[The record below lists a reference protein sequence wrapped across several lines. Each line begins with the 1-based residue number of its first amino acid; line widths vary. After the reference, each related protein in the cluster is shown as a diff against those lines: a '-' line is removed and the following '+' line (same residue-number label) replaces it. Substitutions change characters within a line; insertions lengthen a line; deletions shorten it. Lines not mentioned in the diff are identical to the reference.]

1 MNVAKVKIS
10 SSNVANAQL
19 GTGIGTGNIGNNG
32 NILKEILMPY
42 QLAWVEDRSRFKIGM
57 WSRQTG
63 KSFAT
68 ACEAVVDCAAQPKG
82 SSCLWVVLSAGE
94 RQALEWME
102 KAKKWTEAVKA
113 TVDSYDE
120 IRDSANALL
129 SRAEI
134 RFASGARIV
143 AIPANPDTARGYS
156 ANLVLDEFAIH
167 ERPFDIWA
175 AIYPSITNPLNGEKR
190 LRIVSTP
197 KGRGNKFADLW
208 EHNEKYSK
216 HKVTIEDAVRMGLPV
231 NIEELRAGVDD
242 PDIWAQEYMCE
253 FIDNTSVLLPYEM
266 IGRCESERIVD
277 DGVSPLYIGM
287 DVGRSKDL
295 SVIVTA
301 VKLGDVLAVIDV
313 TELKRMPFNDQLD
326 VLLGKCGI
334 GGRGATALPGET
346 VGLAPRASRVR
357 RVCIDSTG
365 IGAMLAE
372 EAARRGGGKFEGV
385 VFNVQTKG
393 EMYGLMRRR
402 FEERSVRIP
411 VSRDL
416 REDLHA
422 VQRVV
427 STGGNVTYSAP
438 RNADGH
444 SDRAAA
450 LALCVRAA
458 NETGEWMFE
467 PESVVP
473 DGGASGALGMRD
485 DFTSRRLD

>member
-1 MNVAKVKIS
+1 MDV
-10 SSNVANAQL
+10 L
-19 GTGIGTGNIGNNG
+19 R
-32 NILKEILMPY
+32 EILMPY
-42 QLAWVEDRSRFKIGM
+42 QLKWVEDSSRFKIGM

-82 SSCLWVVLSAGE
+82 NSCLWVILSAGE

-120 IRDSANALL
+120 IRESANALL

-134 RFASGARIV
+134 RFGNGARIV

-167 ERPFDIWA
+167 EKPFDIWA

-208 EHNEKYSK
+208 EHNETYSK

-231 NIEELRAGVDD
+231 DLAELRAGVDD

-266 IGRCESERIVD
+266 IGKCESNNIAD
-277 DGVSPLYIGM
+277 DGQSPVYIGM

-301 VKLGDVLAVIDV
+301 VKLGDVLSVIDV
-313 TELKRMPFNDQLD
+313 TELKRMAFNDQLE
-326 VLLGKCGI
+326 VLLSKAGWEF
-334 GGRGATALPGET
+334 GARRPLVNYAN
-346 VGLAPRASRVR
+346 RVK

-372 EAARRGGGKFEGV
+372 EAARLGGGKFEGV
-385 VFNVQTKG
+385 NFNVQTKG
-393 EMYGLMRRR
+393 EMYGLMRRK
-402 FEERSVRIP
+402 FEERSIRIP

-450 LALCVRAA
+450 LALCIRAA
-458 NETGEWMFE
+458 NTTGAPAAWAPAFD
-467 PESVVP
+467 PYG
-473 DGGASGALGMRD
+473 DNYFRGRH
-485 DFTSRRLD
+485 

>member
-1 MNVAKVKIS
+1 MD
-10 SSNVANAQL
+10 
-19 GTGIGTGNIGNNG
+19 
-32 NILKEILMPY
+32 ILNEILMPY
-42 QLAWVEDRSRFKIGM
+42 QRKWVEDKARFKIGL

-68 ACEAVVDCAAQPKG
+68 ACESVLDCNAQPKG
-82 SSCLWVVLSAGE
+82 NSDLWVVLSAGE

-134 RFASGARIV
+134 RFANGARIV

-216 HKVTIEDAVRMGLPV
+216 HKVTIEDAVRMGLPI
-231 NIEELRAGVDD
+231 NIEELKAGVDD

-266 IGRCESERIVD
+266 IGKCESESIKD
-277 DGVSPLYIGM
+277 DGSSPIYVGM
-287 DVGRSKDL
+287 DIGRQKDL

-313 TELKRMPFNDQLD
+313 TELKRMPFNGQLD
-326 VLLGKCGI
+326 VLLSKCGI
-334 GGRGATALPGET
+334 SFGGRPSSINYAN
-346 VGLAPRASRVR
+346 RVKK
-357 RVCIDSTG
+357 VCIDSTG

-372 EAARRGGGKFEGV
+372 EATRIGGAKFEGV
-385 VFNVQTKG
+385 QFNVQSKG
-393 EMYGLMRRR
+393 EMYGLMRRK
-402 FEERSVRIP
+402 FEERSIRIP
-411 VSRDL
+411 VSRDF

-450 LALCVRAA
+450 LALCCRAA
-458 NETGEWMFE
+458 NNYSDAWADPGDVNELDALDDAAYAPRSVHPYATGY
-467 PESVVP
+467 
-473 DGGASGALGMRD
+473 
-485 DFTSRRLD
+485 RRIY

>member
-1 MNVAKVKIS
+1 MNVID
-10 SSNVANAQL
+10 
-19 GTGIGTGNIGNNG
+19 
-32 NILKEILMPY
+32 EILLPW
-42 QLAWVEDRSRFKIGM
+42 QRKWVRDSARFKIGL

-68 ACEAVVDCAAQPKG
+68 ACEAAEDSAAQPKN
-82 SSCLWVVLSAGE
+82 SSNLWVCLSAGE

-102 KAKKWTEAVKA
+102 KAKKWAEALKA
-113 TVDSYDE
+113 AVDSYDE
-120 IRDSANALL
+120 IRDSANALM

-134 RFASGARIV
+134 RFANGARIV

-156 ANLVLDEFAIH
+156 GNLVLDEFAIH
-167 ERPFDIWA
+167 EKPAEIWA
-175 AIYPSITNPLNGEKR
+175 AIYPSITNPLTGEKKI
-190 LRIVSTP
+190 RIVSTP

-208 EHNEKYSK
+208 EHNDKYSK
-216 HKVTIEDAVRMGLPV
+216 HKVTIEDAVRMGLP
-231 NIEELRAGVDD
+231 IDLDELKAGVDD

-253 FIDNTSVLLPYEM
+253 FIDNTSVLLPYEL
-266 IGRCESERIVD
+266 IGKCESSQISD
-277 DGVSPLYIGM
+277 DGASPLYIGM
-287 DVGRSKDL
+287 DIGRSRDL

-301 VKLGDVLAVIDV
+301 VKLGDVLSIISVE
-313 TELKRMPFNDQLD
+313 TLRKMPFADQLD
-326 VLLGKCGI
+326 ILLSK
-334 GGRGATALPGET
+334 ATAG
-346 VGLAPRASRVR
+346 RVQ

-372 EAARRGGGKFEGV
+372 EATRKGGAKFEGV
-385 VFNVQTKG
+385 NFNVATKG
-393 EMYGLMRRR
+393 EMYGLMRRK

-411 VSRDL
+411 VDREL

-450 LALCVRAA
+450 LALCCRAA
-458 NETGEWMFE
+458 ATASDAWADPGDVDELDELEGATLVDVRGRSIH
-467 PESVVP
+467 PY
-473 DGGASGALGMRD
+473 ASGY
-485 DFTSRRLD
+485 RRIH

>member
-1 MNVAKVKIS
+1 MNVID
-10 SSNVANAQL
+10 
-19 GTGIGTGNIGNNG
+19 
-32 NILKEILMPY
+32 EILLPW
-42 QLAWVEDRSRFKIGM
+42 QRKWVRDSARFKIGL

-63 KSFAT
+63 KSFST
-68 ACEAVVDCAAQPKG
+68 SCEAAEDSAAQPKN
-82 SSCLWVVLSAGE
+82 SSNLWVCLSAGE

-102 KAKKWTEAVKA
+102 KAKKWAEALKV
-113 TVDSYDE
+113 TVDSYEE
-120 IRDSANALL
+120 IRDSANALM
-129 SRAEI
+129 SRSEI
-134 RFASGARIV
+134 RFANGARII

-156 ANLVLDEFAIH
+156 GNLVLDEFAIH
-167 ERPFDIWA
+167 EKPAEIWA
-175 AIYPSITNPLNGEKR
+175 AIYPSITNPLTGVKK

-216 HKVTIEDAVRMGLPV
+216 HKVTIEDAVRMGLPID
-231 NIEELRAGVDD
+231 IEELKAGVDD

-253 FIDNTSVLLPYEM
+253 FIDNTSVLLPYEL
-266 IGRCESERIVD
+266 IGKCESDHISD
-277 DGVSPLYIGM
+277 DGVSPIFIGM
-287 DVGRSKDL
+287 DIGRQKDL

-301 VKLGDVLAVIDV
+301 AKLGDVLSIVSVD
-313 TELKRMPFNDQLD
+313 TLRKMPFADQLD
-326 VLLGKCGI
+326 ILLAK
-334 GGRGATALPGET
+334 GRE
-346 VGLAPRASRVR
+346 RRVQ

-372 EAARRGGGKFEGV
+372 EAARKGGGKFEGV
-385 VFNVQTKG
+385 QFNVQTKG
-393 EMYGLMRRR
+393 EMYALMRRK

-422 VQRVV
+422 VQRIV

-450 LALCVRAA
+450 LALCCRAA
-458 NETGEWMFE
+458 SAT
-467 PESVVP
+467 PYVPPIIATAARDIDTRSVYG
-473 DGGASGALGMRD
+473 D
-485 DFTSRRLD
+485 

>member
-1 MNVAKVKIS
+1 METPTTIKA
-10 SSNVANAQL
+10 L
-19 GTGIGTGNIGNNG
+19 
-32 NILKEILMPY
+32 LDRYLMPY
-42 QLAWVEDRSRFKIGM
+42 QAEWLADDSRYKIGM

-68 ACEAVVDCAAQPKG
+68 ACEAVVDCVFLRPGQH
-82 SSCLWVVLSAGE
+82 WVVLSAGE
-94 RQALEWME
+94 RQALEWMR
-102 KAKKWTEAVKA
+102 KAQFWVEAFRKIINFAAPKYTELLNAADARLSKSEVQF
-113 TVDSYDE
+113 
-120 IRDSANALL
+120 ANG
-129 SRAEI
+129 SRI
-134 RFASGARIV
+134 T

-156 ANLVLDEFAIH
+156 CNVILDEFAIH
-167 ERPFDIWA
+167 ENPGEIWA
-175 AIYPSITNPLNGEKR
+175 AIFPSVTSPHGGLKK

-208 EHNEKYSK
+208 EHNDNYST
-216 HKVTIEDAVRMGLPV
+216 HKVTIEDAVRMGLKV
-231 NIEELRAGVDD
+231 NIEELKAGVDD

-253 FIDNTSVLLPYEM
+253 FIDSTSVLLPYEM
-266 IGRCESERIVD
+266 IGKCESAAIAD
-277 DGVSPLYIGM
+277 DGASPLYIGM

-301 VKLGDVLAVIDV
+301 AKLGDVLSVLSVD
-313 TELKRMPFNDQLD
+313 ELRNSPFNDQLD
-326 VLLGKCGI
+326 VLLGK
-334 GGRGATALPGET
+334 ALGK
-346 VGLAPRASRVR
+346 RVR

-372 EAARRGGGKFEGV
+372 EAARKGGGKFEGV
-385 VFNVQTKG
+385 PFTVASKG
-393 EMYGLMRRR
+393 EMYGLMRRK

-450 LALCVRAA
+450 LALCIRAA
-458 NETGEWMFE
+458 NTTGTPAAWAPAFD
-467 PESVVP
+467 PYG
-473 DGGASGALGMRD
+473 DNYFRGRH
-485 DFTSRRLD
+485 

>member
-1 MNVAKVKIS
+1 MD
-10 SSNVANAQL
+10 
-19 GTGIGTGNIGNNG
+19 
-32 NILKEILMPY
+32 ILNEILMPY
-42 QLAWVEDRSRFKIGM
+42 QKKWVKDKARFKIGL

-68 ACEAVVDCAAQPKG
+68 ACEAVLDSNAQPHG
-82 SSCLWVVLSAGE
+82 NSNLWVVLSAGE

-113 TVDSYDE
+113 AVDSYEE
-120 IRDSANALL
+120 IRDSANALM

-134 RFASGARIV
+134 RFANGARIV

-167 ERPFDIWA
+167 EKPFDIWA
-175 AIYPSITNPLNGEKR
+175 AIYPSITNPLSGEKK

-216 HKVTIEDAVRMGLPV
+216 HKVTIEDAVRMGLPI
-231 NIEELRAGVDD
+231 NLDELKAGVDD

-266 IGRCESERIVD
+266 IGKCESESIKD
-277 DGVSPLYIGM
+277 DGSSPLYVGM
-287 DVGRSKDL
+287 DIGRQKDL

-301 VKLGDVLAVIDV
+301 AKLGDVLAVVDV
-313 TELKRMPFNDQLD
+313 TELRRMPFNDQLD
-326 VLLGKCGI
+326 VLLQKC
-334 GGRGATALPGET
+334 L
-346 VGLAPRASRVR
+346 ASRVR

-372 EAARRGGGKFEGV
+372 EATRKGGSKFEGV
-385 VFNVQTKG
+385 QFNVASKG
-393 EMYGLMRRR
+393 EMYGLMRRK
-402 FEERSVRIP
+402 FEERSIRVP

-450 LALCVRAA
+450 LALCCRAA
-458 NETGEWMFE
+458 QSNSDAWADPGDVDELDEMEGATLVDVRGRSIHPYATGY
-467 PESVVP
+467 
-473 DGGASGALGMRD
+473 
-485 DFTSRRLD
+485 RRFN

>member
-1 MNVAKVKIS
+1 MADV
-10 SSNVANAQL
+10 
-19 GTGIGTGNIGNNG
+19 
-32 NILKEILMPY
+32 LKEILMPY
-42 QLAWVEDRSRFKIGM
+42 QLKWVEDTSRFKIGL

-68 ACEAVVDCAAQPKG
+68 ACEAVCDCAASPQDTTN
-82 SSCLWVVLSAGE
+82 LWVVLSAGE

-102 KAKKWTEAVKA
+102 KAKKWSAAVKA
-113 TVDSYDE
+113 TVDGYDE
-120 IRDSANALL
+120 IRGSANALL

-134 RFASGARIV
+134 RYANGARIV

-167 ERPFDIWA
+167 EKPFDIWA
-175 AIYPSITNPLNGEKR
+175 AIYPSITNPLSGEKR

-231 NIEELRAGVDD
+231 NLEELRAGVDD

-253 FIDNTSVLLPYEM
+253 FIDNSSVLLPYEL
-266 IGRCESERIVD
+266 IGKCESETIAD
-277 DGVSPLYIGM
+277 DNASPVYVGM
-287 DVGRSKDL
+287 DIGRQKDL

-301 VKLGDVLAVIDV
+301 VKLGDVLAVTEV
-313 TELKRMPFNDQLD
+313 TELKRMPFNDQLEI
-326 VLLGKCGI
+326 LLSKCS
-334 GGRGATALPGET
+334 
-346 VGLAPRASRVR
+346 ASRVQ

-372 EAARRGGGKFEGV
+372 EAVRKGGGKYEGV
-385 VFNVQTKG
+385 VFNVATKG
-393 EMYGLMRRR
+393 EMYSLLRRK

-411 VSRDL
+411 VSRDF

-422 VQRVV
+422 VQRIV

-450 LALCVRAA
+450 LALCCRAA
-458 NETGEWMFE
+458 N
-467 PESVVP
+467 
-473 DGGASGALGMRD
+473 GGVYIPPFAA
-485 DFTSRRLD
+485 TKRRNYEARSIYGD

>member
-1 MNVAKVKIS
+1 MNVID
-10 SSNVANAQL
+10 
-19 GTGIGTGNIGNNG
+19 
-32 NILKEILMPY
+32 EILLPW
-42 QLAWVEDRSRFKIGM
+42 QRKWVRDSARFKIGL

-63 KSFAT
+63 KSFST
-68 ACEAVVDCAAQPKG
+68 SCEAAEDSAAQPKN
-82 SSCLWVVLSAGE
+82 SSNLWVCLSAGE

-102 KAKKWTEAVKA
+102 KAKKWAEALKV
-113 TVDSYDE
+113 TVDSYEE
-120 IRDSANALL
+120 IRDSANALM
-129 SRAEI
+129 SRSEI
-134 RFASGARIV
+134 RFANGARII

-156 ANLVLDEFAIH
+156 GNLVLDEFAIH
-167 ERPFDIWA
+167 EKPAEIWA
-175 AIYPSITNPLNGEKR
+175 AIYPSITNPLTGVKK

-231 NIEELRAGVDD
+231 DLDELKAGVDD

-253 FIDNTSVLLPYEM
+253 FIDNTSVLLPYEL
-266 IGRCESERIVD
+266 IGKCESDHISD
-277 DGVSPLYIGM
+277 DGVSPLFIGM
-287 DVGRSKDL
+287 DIGRQKDL

-301 VKLGDVLAVIDV
+301 AKLGDVLSIVSVD
-313 TELKRMPFNDQLD
+313 TLRKMPFADQLD
-326 VLLGKCGI
+326 ILLAK
-334 GGRGATALPGET
+334 GRE
-346 VGLAPRASRVR
+346 RRVQ

-372 EAARRGGGKFEGV
+372 EAARKGGGKFEGV
-385 VFNVQTKG
+385 QFNVQTKG
-393 EMYGLMRRR
+393 EMYALMRRK

-411 VSRDL
+411 VDREL

-422 VQRVV
+422 VQRIV

-450 LALCVRAA
+450 LALCCRAA
-458 NETGEWMFE
+458 EAAPHISPFATRRNHN
-467 PESVVP
+467 P
-473 DGGASGALGMRD
+473 DMRRAD
-485 DFTSRRLD
+485 

>member
-1 MNVAKVKIS
+1 MDG
-10 SSNVANAQL
+10 L
-19 GTGIGTGNIGNNG
+19 
-32 NILKEILMPY
+32 LKEILMPY
-42 QLAWVEDRSRFKIGM
+42 QQRWVEDSSRFKIGL

-68 ACEAVVDCAAQPKG
+68 ACETVSDCAAQPRG
-82 SSCLWVVLSAGE
+82 TACHWVVLSAGE

-102 KAKKWTEAVKA
+102 KARKWTEALKA
-113 TVDSYDE
+113 AVDSYE
-120 IRDSANALL
+120 EVRGSADALM

-134 RFASGARIV
+134 RFANGARIT

-175 AIYPSITNPLNGEKR
+175 AIYPSITNPLSGEKK

-208 EHNEKYSK
+208 EHNGAYSK
-216 HKVTIEDAVRMGLPV
+216 HKVTIEDAVREGLPV
-231 NIEELRAGVDD
+231 DLEQLRAGVDD

-253 FIDNTSVLLPYEM
+253 FIDNTSVLLPYEL
-266 IGRCESERIVD
+266 IGKCESETVAD
-277 DGVSPLYIGM
+277 DGQSPLYVGM

-301 VKLGDVLAVIDV
+301 VKLGDVLAVTDV
-313 TELKRMPFNDQLD
+313 AELKRMPFNDQLE
-326 VLLGKCGI
+326 VLLGKC
-334 GGRGATALPGET
+334 RPG
-346 VGLAPRASRVR
+346 RVR

-372 EAARRGGGKFEGV
+372 EAARKGGGKFEGV
-385 VFNVQTKG
+385 VFNVQSKG
-393 EMYGLMRRR
+393 EMYGLLRRR

-427 STGGNVTYSAP
+427 STGGGVTYSAP

-458 NETGEWMFE
+458 EAAPYVPPVVAAPRTGY
-467 PESVVP
+467 
-473 DGGASGALGMRD
+473 DN
-485 DFTSRRLD
+485 RRIYA

>member
-1 MNVAKVKIS
+1 MYITKP
-10 SSNVANAQL
+10 
-19 GTGIGTGNIGNNG
+19 
-32 NILKEILMPY
+32 ILDEILLPW
-42 QLAWVEDRSRFKIGM
+42 QRRWVDNPSLLKIGV
-57 WSRQTG
+57 WSWQMG
-63 KSFAT
+63 KGFAT
-68 ACEAVVDCAAQPKG
+68 ASGVVADFAARPRG
-82 SSCLWVVLSAGE
+82 TADLWVVLSAGE

-102 KAKKWTEAVKA
+102 KAKRWARAFKLAV
-113 TVDSYDE
+113 DGYDE
-120 IRDSANALL
+120 VRGAADALI

-134 RFASGARIV
+134 RFWNGARIV

-156 ANLVLDEFAIH
+156 ANLILDEFAIH

-175 AIYPSITNPLNGEKR
+175 AIYPSITNPLTGEKR

-208 EHNEKYSK
+208 EHNEGYSK
-216 HKVTIEDAVRMGLPV
+216 HRVTIEDASREGLK
-231 NIEELRAGVDD
+231 IDLDALKAGVDD

-253 FIDNTSVLLPYEM
+253 FVDNTSVLLPYDL
-266 IGRCESERIVD
+266 IGKCESAGIAD
-277 DGVSPLYIGM
+277 DGASPLYVGM
-287 DVGRSKDL
+287 DVGRSRDL

-301 VKLGDVLAVIDV
+301 ALLGDVLAVVDV
-313 TELKRMPFNDQLD
+313 AELRRMPFADQLE
-326 VLLGKCGI
+326 VLVGK
-334 GGRGATALPGET
+334 
-346 VGLAPRASRVR
+346 ASSR
-357 RVCIDSTG
+357 RVAGVTVDSTG

-372 EAARRGGGKFEGV
+372 EAARKLGAKCRP
-385 VFNVQTKG
+385 VQFTVASKG

-402 FEERSVRIP
+402 FEERSIRVP

-450 LALCVRAA
+450 LALCCLAA
-458 NETGEWMFE
+458 AER
-467 PESVVP
+467 PH
-473 DGGASGALGMRD
+473 MRP
-485 DFTSRRLD
+485 FAAGRGRSYESRRI

>member
-1 MNVAKVKIS
+1 MDV
-10 SSNVANAQL
+10 L
-19 GTGIGTGNIGNNG
+19 R
-32 NILKEILMPY
+32 EILMPY
-42 QLAWVEDRSRFKIGM
+42 QLKWVEDSSRFKIGM

-68 ACEAVVDCAAQPKG
+68 ACEAVTDCAAQPKG
-82 SSCLWVVLSAGE
+82 NSCLWVVLSAGE

-120 IRDSANALL
+120 IRESANALL

-134 RFASGARIV
+134 RFANGARIV

-208 EHNEKYSK
+208 EHNETYSK

-266 IGRCESERIVD
+266 IGKCESNNIAD
-277 DGVSPLYIGM
+277 DGQSPVYIGM

-301 VKLGDVLAVIDV
+301 VKLGDVLSVIDV
-313 TELKRMPFNDQLD
+313 TELKRMAFNDQLE
-326 VLLGKCGI
+326 VLLSKAGWEF
-334 GGRGATALPGET
+334 GARRPLVNYAN
-346 VGLAPRASRVR
+346 RVK

-372 EAARRGGGKFEGV
+372 EAARLGGGKFEGV
-385 VFNVQTKG
+385 NFNVQTKG
-393 EMYGLMRRR
+393 EMYGLMRRK

-416 REDLHA
+416 REDLHS

-450 LALCVRAA
+450 LALCIRAA
-458 NETGEWMFE
+458 NTTGTPAAWA
-467 PESVVP
+467 PEV
-473 DGGASGALGMRD
+473 GAIEGSYFRGRH
-485 DFTSRRLD
+485 

>member
-1 MNVAKVKIS
+1 MEDV
-10 SSNVANAQL
+10 
-19 GTGIGTGNIGNNG
+19 
-32 NILKEILMPY
+32 LKEILMPY
-42 QLAWVEDRSRFKIGM
+42 QRKWVEDKARFKIGL

-68 ACEAVVDCAAQPKG
+68 ACEAVTDCSAQPKG
-82 SSCLWVVLSAGE
+82 NSDLWVVLSAGE

-102 KAKKWTEAVKA
+102 KAKKWSEAVKA

-120 IRDSANALL
+120 IRNSADALL

-134 RFASGARIV
+134 RFANGARIL

-208 EHNEKYSK
+208 EHNDKYSK
-216 HKVTIEDAVRMGLPV
+216 HKVTIEDAVRMGLP
-231 NIEELRAGVDD
+231 IDLEELKAGVDD

-253 FIDNTSVLLPYEM
+253 FIDNTSVLLPYDM
-266 IGRCESERIVD
+266 IGKCESETIKD
-277 DGVSPLYIGM
+277 DGSSPLYIGM
-287 DVGRSKDL
+287 DIGRSKDL

-313 TELKRMPFNDQLD
+313 TELRRMPFNDQLD
-326 VLLGKCGI
+326 VLLSKGS
-334 GGRGATALPGET
+334 AN
-346 VGLAPRASRVR
+346 RVQH
-357 RVCIDSTG
+357 VCIDSTG

-372 EAARRGGGKFEGV
+372 EAQRRGGGKFEGV
-385 VFNVQTKG
+385 VFNVASKG
-393 EMYGLMRRR
+393 EMYGAMRRR

-411 VSRDL
+411 VSRDF

-450 LALCVRAA
+450 LALCIKAA
-458 NETGEWMFE
+458 TAA
-467 PESVVP
+467 PYVKP
-473 DGGASGALGMRD
+473 ITTHAR
-485 DFTSRRLD
+485 TSYDRRRID

>member
-1 MNVAKVKIS
+1 MSVANVKIS
-10 SSNVANAQL
+10 NTKANSQL
-19 GTGIGTGNIGNNG
+19 GTGNIGIGNIGSNG

-42 QLAWVEDRSRFKIGM
+42 QLKWVEDSSRFKIGL

-68 ACEAVVDCAAQPKG
+68 ACEAVTDCAAQPKG
-82 SSCLWVVLSAGE
+82 NSCLWVVLSAGE

-134 RFASGARIV
+134 RFANGARIV

-208 EHNEKYSK
+208 EHNDKYSK

-231 NIEELRAGVDD
+231 NIEELKAGVDD

-266 IGRCESERIVD
+266 IGKCESESIQD
-277 DGVSPLYIGM
+277 EGQSPLYIGM

-301 VKLGDVLAVIDV
+301 VKLGDVLAVVDV
-313 TELKRMPFNDQLD
+313 TELKRMPFNDQLE
-326 VLLGKCGI
+326 VLLSKASA
-334 GGRGATALPGET
+334 GR
-346 VGLAPRASRVR
+346 VQ

-372 EAARRGGGKFEGV
+372 EAARKGGGKFEGV
-385 VFNVQTKG
+385 PFTVASKG
-393 EMYGLMRRR
+393 EMYGLMRRK

-450 LALCVRAA
+450 LALCCRAA
-458 NETGEWMFE
+458 NTTGAPAAWA
-467 PESVVP
+467 PEV
-473 DGGASGALGMRD
+473 GAIEGSYFRGRH
-485 DFTSRRLD
+485 

>member
-1 MNVAKVKIS
+1 ME
-10 SSNVANAQL
+10 
-19 GTGIGTGNIGNNG
+19 
-32 NILKEILMPY
+32 ILNEILMPY
-42 QLAWVEDRSRFKIGM
+42 QLKWVEDKARFKIGL

-68 ACEAVVDCAAQPKG
+68 ACESVLDCNAQPKG
-82 SSCLWVVLSAGE
+82 NSDLWVVLSAGE

-113 TVDSYDE
+113 AVDSYEE
-120 IRDSANALL
+120 IRDSANALM

-134 RFASGARIV
+134 RFANGARIV

-175 AIYPSITNPLNGEKR
+175 AIYPSITNPLSGEKK

-208 EHNEKYSK
+208 EHNDRYSK

-231 NIEELRAGVDD
+231 NLEELKAGVDD

-253 FIDNTSVLLPYEM
+253 FVDNTSVLLPYEM
-266 IGRCESERIVD
+266 IGKCESESIKD
-277 DGVSPLYIGM
+277 DGSSPLYVGM
-287 DVGRSKDL
+287 DIGRQKDL

-301 VKLGDVLAVIDV
+301 VKLGDVLAVVDV

-326 VLLGKCGI
+326 VLLSKC
-334 GGRGATALPGET
+334 L
-346 VGLAPRASRVR
+346 ASRVR

-372 EAARRGGGKFEGV
+372 EATRRGGAKFEGV
-385 VFNVQTKG
+385 QFNVASKG

-402 FEERSVRIP
+402 FEERSIRVP

-450 LALCVRAA
+450 LALCCRAA
-458 NETGEWMFE
+458 STASDAWADPGDVDELDALDDASYATRSIHPYATGY
-467 PESVVP
+467 
-473 DGGASGALGMRD
+473 
-485 DFTSRRLD
+485 RRIA

>member
-1 MNVAKVKIS
+1 MD
-10 SSNVANAQL
+10 
-19 GTGIGTGNIGNNG
+19 
-32 NILKEILMPY
+32 ILNEILMPY
-42 QLAWVEDRSRFKIGM
+42 QKRWVKDQSRFKIGL

-68 ACEAVVDCAAQPKG
+68 ACEAVLDSSAQPKG
-82 SSCLWVVLSAGE
+82 TACHWVVLSAGE

-113 TVDSYDE
+113 TIDSYEE
-120 IRDSANALL
+120 IRNSANALM

-134 RFASGARIV
+134 RLSNGARIT

-167 ERPFDIWA
+167 EKPFDIWA
-175 AIYPSITNPLNGEKR
+175 AIYPSITNPLNGKKR
-190 LRIVSTP
+190 VRIVSTP

-208 EHNEKYSK
+208 EHNDTYSK
-216 HKVTIEDAVRMGLPV
+216 HKVTIEDAVRMGLPID
-231 NIEELRAGVDD
+231 IEELKAGVDD

-266 IGRCESERIVD
+266 IGKCESETIKD
-277 DGVSPLYIGM
+277 DGSSPIYIGM
-287 DVGRSKDL
+287 DIGRSKDL

-313 TELKRMPFNDQLD
+313 TELRKMPFNEQLD
-326 VLLGKCGI
+326 VLLSKGS
-334 GGRGATALPGET
+334 AN
-346 VGLAPRASRVR
+346 RVQH
-357 RVCIDSTG
+357 VCIDSTG

-372 EAARRGGGKFEGV
+372 EAARKGGAKFEGV
-385 VFNVQTKG
+385 VFNVASKG
-393 EMYGLMRRR
+393 DMYGAMRRK
-402 FEERSVRIP
+402 FEERSIRIP
-411 VSRDL
+411 VSRDF

-444 SDRAAA
+444 SDRASA
-450 LALCVRAA
+450 LALCIKAAGSAPHISPFSTRRNHNPDMRRA
-458 NETGEWMFE
+458 
-467 PESVVP
+467 
-473 DGGASGALGMRD
+473 D
-485 DFTSRRLD
+485 

>member
-1 MNVAKVKIS
+1 MDV
-10 SSNVANAQL
+10 L
-19 GTGIGTGNIGNNG
+19 R
-32 NILKEILMPY
+32 EILMPY
-42 QLAWVEDRSRFKIGM
+42 QLKWVEDSSRFKIGM

-68 ACEAVVDCAAQPKG
+68 ACESVTDCAAQPKG
-82 SSCLWVVLSAGE
+82 NSCLWVVLSAGE

-120 IRDSANALL
+120 IRESANALL

-134 RFASGARIV
+134 RFANGARIV

-208 EHNEKYSK
+208 EHNETYSK

-266 IGRCESERIVD
+266 IGKCESNNIAD
-277 DGVSPLYIGM
+277 DGQSPVYIGM

-301 VKLGDVLAVIDV
+301 VKLGDVLSVIDV
-313 TELKRMPFNDQLD
+313 TELKRMAFNDQLE
-326 VLLGKCGI
+326 VLLSKAGWEF
-334 GGRGATALPGET
+334 GARRPLVNYAN
-346 VGLAPRASRVR
+346 RVK

-372 EAARRGGGKFEGV
+372 EAARLGGGKFEGV
-385 VFNVQTKG
+385 NFNVQTKG
-393 EMYGLMRRR
+393 EMYGLMRRK

-416 REDLHA
+416 REDLHS

-450 LALCVRAA
+450 LALCIRAA
-458 NETGEWMFE
+458 NTTGTPAAWAPAFD
-467 PESVVP
+467 PYG
-473 DGGASGALGMRD
+473 DNYFRGRH
-485 DFTSRRLD
+485 

>member
-1 MNVAKVKIS
+1 
-10 SSNVANAQL
+10 
-19 GTGIGTGNIGNNG
+19 
-32 NILKEILMPY
+32 MPY
-42 QLAWVEDRSRFKIGM
+42 QLKWVEDKARFKIGL

-68 ACEAVVDCAAQPKG
+68 ACESVLDCNAQPRG
-82 SSCLWVVLSAGE
+82 NSHLWVVLSAGE

-134 RFASGARIV
+134 RFANGARIV

-216 HKVTIEDAVRMGLPV
+216 HKVTIEDAVRMGLP
-231 NIEELRAGVDD
+231 IDLEELKAGVDD

-253 FIDNTSVLLPYEM
+253 FIDNSSVLLPYEL
-266 IGRCESERIVD
+266 IGKCESDTISD
-277 DGVSPLYIGM
+277 DGASPLFIGM
-287 DVGRSKDL
+287 DIGRQKDL
-295 SVIVTA
+295 SVIVTG
-301 VKLGDVLAVIDV
+301 VKLGDVLSIVSV
-313 TELKRMPFNDQLD
+313 EPLRKMPFADQLD
-326 VLLGKCGI
+326 ILLAK
-334 GGRGATALPGET
+334 GREA
-346 VGLAPRASRVR
+346 RVQK
-357 RVCIDSTG
+357 VCIDSTG

-372 EAARRGGGKFEGV
+372 EAARKGGGKFEGV
-385 VFNVQTKG
+385 VFNVATKG
-393 EMYGLMRRR
+393 EMYALMRRK
-402 FEERSVRIP
+402 FEERSVRVP
-411 VSRDL
+411 VDREL

-450 LALCVRAA
+450 LALCCRAA
-458 NETGEWMFE
+458 QSNSDAWADPGDVDELDALDDATHSPRSVHPYATGY
-467 PESVVP
+467 
-473 DGGASGALGMRD
+473 
-485 DFTSRRLD
+485 RRIA

>member
-1 MNVAKVKIS
+1 M
-10 SSNVANAQL
+10 
-19 GTGIGTGNIGNNG
+19 TGI
-32 NILKEILMPY
+32 LSEILMPY
-42 QLAWVEDRSRFKIGM
+42 QRRWAEDAARFKIGL

-68 ACEAVVDCAAQPKG
+68 ACEAVLDCGAQPKG
-82 SSCLWVVLSAGE
+82 STDLWVVLSAGE

-102 KAKKWTEAVKA
+102 KAKRWSEAVKA

-120 IRDSANALL
+120 IRSSADALM

-134 RFASGARIV
+134 RYANGSRIV

-175 AIYPSITNPLNGEKR
+175 AIYPSITNPLSGRKR

-208 EHNEKYSK
+208 EHNDTYSK
-216 HKVTIEDAVRMGLPV
+216 HRVTIEDAVGMGLPV
-231 NIEELRAGVDD
+231 DLDELKAGVDD

-266 IGRCESERIVD
+266 LGRCESADIAD
-277 DGVSPLYIGM
+277 DGVSPVYIGM
-287 DVGRSKDL
+287 DVGRSRDL

-301 VKLGDVLAVIDV
+301 VKLGDVLAV
-313 TELKRMPFNDQLD
+313 TEVETLRRMPFGEQLEI
-326 VLLGKCGI
+326 LLAKGSG
-334 GGRGATALPGET
+334 
-346 VGLAPRASRVR
+346 SRVR
-357 RVCIDSTG
+357 KALVDSTG

-372 EAARRGGGKFEGV
+372 EAQRKGGARFEGV
-385 VFNVQTKG
+385 SFNVQTKG
-393 EMYGLMRRR
+393 EMYALMRRR
-402 FEERSVRIP
+402 FEERGVRIP
-411 VSRDL
+411 VDREL

-427 STGGNVTYSAP
+427 STGGNVTYAAP
-438 RNADGH
+438 RTPDGH

-450 LALCVRAA
+450 LALAIRAA
-458 NETGEWMFE
+458 SSAGYI
-467 PESVVP
+467 PPPRGIV
-473 DGGASGALGMRD
+473 GAGNSLAAVRSTISGRFA
-485 DFTSRRLD
+485 

>member
-1 MNVAKVKIS
+1 MNAV
-10 SSNVANAQL
+10 
-19 GTGIGTGNIGNNG
+19 
-32 NILKEILMPY
+32 LKEILMPY
-42 QLAWVEDRSRFKIGM
+42 QLKWVEDTARFKIGL

-68 ACEAVVDCAAQPKG
+68 ACEAVTDCAAQPKG
-82 SSCLWVVLSAGE
+82 NSDLWVVLSAGE

-102 KAKKWTEAVKA
+102 KAKKWSEAVKA
-113 TVDSYDE
+113 TVDGYEE
-120 IRDSANALL
+120 IRGSANALL

-134 RFASGARIV
+134 RFSNGARIL

-156 ANLVLDEFAIH
+156 ANLVLDAFAIH

-175 AIYPSITNPLNGEKR
+175 AIYPSITNPLNGTKR

-216 HKVTIEDAVRMGLPV
+216 HKVTIEDAVRMGLP
-231 NIEELRAGVDD
+231 IDLEELKAGVDD

-253 FIDNTSVLLPYEM
+253 FIDNTAVLLPYEM
-266 IGRCESERIVD
+266 IGKCESESIKD
-277 DGVSPLYIGM
+277 DGSSPLYIGM

-301 VKLGDVLAVIDV
+301 VKLGDVLAVIDI
-313 TELKRMPFNDQLD
+313 TELRKMPFNDQLE
-326 VLLGKCGI
+326 VLLSKCGFSFS
-334 GGRGATALPGET
+334 GRPSAINY
-346 VGLAPRASRVR
+346 SNRVKH
-357 RVCIDSTG
+357 VCIDSTG

-372 EAARRGGGKFEGV
+372 EAARLGGGKFEGV
-385 VFNVQTKG
+385 PFTVASKG
-393 EMYGLMRRR
+393 EMYGLMRRK
-402 FEERSVRIP
+402 FEERSIRIP
-411 VSRDL
+411 VSREM

-427 STGGNVTYSAP
+427 SAGGSVTYSAP

-450 LALCVRAA
+450 LALCCRAA
-458 NETGEWMFE
+458 SSAPHVSPFGSGRNHN
-467 PESVVP
+467 P
-473 DGGASGALGMRD
+473 DN
-485 DFTSRRLD
+485 RRI

>member
-1 MNVAKVKIS
+1 
-10 SSNVANAQL
+10 
-19 GTGIGTGNIGNNG
+19 
-32 NILKEILMPY
+32 MPY
-42 QLAWVEDRSRFKIGM
+42 QLKWVEDSSRFKIGL

-68 ACEAVVDCAAQPKG
+68 ACESVTDCSAQPKG
-82 SSCLWVVLSAGE
+82 SACLWVVLSAGE

-102 KAKKWTEAVKA
+102 KAKKWTEAVRA
-113 TVDSYDE
+113 TVDSYEE
-120 IRDSANALL
+120 IRDSANALM

-134 RFASGARIV
+134 RFANGARIV

-167 ERPFDIWA
+167 EKPFEIWA
-175 AIYPSITNPLNGEKR
+175 AIYPSITNPLSGEKK

-216 HKVTIEDAVRMGLPV
+216 HKVTIEDAVRMGLPI
-231 NIEELRAGVDD
+231 NLEELKAGVDD

-266 IGRCESERIVD
+266 IGKCESDAIKD
-277 DGVSPLYIGM
+277 DGSAPLYVGM

-301 VKLGDVLAVIDV
+301 AKLGDVLAVVDV
-313 TELKRMPFNDQLD
+313 TELKRMPFNDQLE
-326 VLLGKCGI
+326 VLRGK
-334 GGRGATALPGET
+334 AA
-346 VGLAPRASRVR
+346 ASRVR
-357 RVCIDSTG
+357 RACIDSTG

-372 EAARRGGGKFEGV
+372 EARRKGGSKFEGV
-385 VFNVQTKG
+385 NFNVQTKG
-393 EMYGLMRRR
+393 EMYGAMRRK
-402 FEERSVRIP
+402 FEERSIRVP
-411 VSRDL
+411 VSREL

-450 LALCVRAA
+450 LALCIRAA
-458 NETGEWMFE
+458 TTAGEAAAWTPSVGNFTGYFR
-467 PESVVP
+467 
-473 DGGASGALGMRD
+473 GRH
-485 DFTSRRLD
+485 

>member
-1 MNVAKVKIS
+1 MDV
-10 SSNVANAQL
+10 L
-19 GTGIGTGNIGNNG
+19 R
-32 NILKEILMPY
+32 EILMPY
-42 QLAWVEDRSRFKIGM
+42 QLKWVEDSSRFKIGM

-68 ACEAVVDCAAQPKG
+68 ACEAVVDCAAQPRG
-82 SSCLWVVLSAGE
+82 NSCLWVVLSAGE

-120 IRDSANALL
+120 IRESANALL

-134 RFASGARIV
+134 RFGNGARIV

-167 ERPFDIWA
+167 EKPFDIWA

-208 EHNEKYSK
+208 EHNETYSK

-231 NIEELRAGVDD
+231 DLAELRAGVDD

-266 IGRCESERIVD
+266 IGKCESNNIAD
-277 DGVSPLYIGM
+277 DGQSPVYIGM

-301 VKLGDVLAVIDV
+301 VKLGDVLSVIDV
-313 TELKRMPFNDQLD
+313 TELRNSPFNDQLD
-326 VLLGKCGI
+326 VLLGK
-334 GGRGATALPGET
+334 ALGK
-346 VGLAPRASRVR
+346 RVR

-372 EAARRGGGKFEGV
+372 EAARKGGGKFEGV
-385 VFNVQTKG
+385 VFNVATKG
-393 EMYGLMRRR
+393 EMYGLMRRK

-450 LALCVRAA
+450 LALCIRAA
-458 NETGEWMFE
+458 NTTGTPAAWAPGIDPYGENYYR
-467 PESVVP
+467 
-473 DGGASGALGMRD
+473 GRH
-485 DFTSRRLD
+485 